1 MVFMGALNNFD
12 QLFGWAY
19 DKCVPLVR
27 EITFENAEVRLSVR
41 WSSVWLIIKSFLRC
55 YQRLNVY

>member
-27 EITFENAEVRLSVR
+27 EITFENAEVRLSEVVF
-41 WSSVWLIIKSFLRC
+41 SLA
-55 YQRLNVY
+55 YY